1 MNIFQ
6 NVTKGSFVK
15 GGAMLIVLVAAQGPY
30 AAKWGVF
37 GFFLTG
43 VPLWCFG
50 VLASVGGILFFL
62 WPMIYGSD
70 TIMPAEQPSKKTE
83 KMLVLYL
90 RAFELDAR
98 NILQL
103 IVGAS
108 AGALVYTG
116 LIDGVWWVLAFVPLF
131 INISKEQTFKDA
143 LESLGEFITFGKPG
157 EALRPIGASRV
168 YAGKNWQ
175 QEIMKYITRARL
187 VIVRPGKGDSIE
199 WEIDQVLR
207 KVPPERILFYLR
219 FRGRKQK
226 REEAYKKFRDLAHN
240 ACPAILPEQPQEF
253 PYLIFDSSWNP
264 YFIREANR
272 PAELVR
278 QIISPSG
285 DVVIDRWR
293 PILNALNID
302 IPSQSNNWVSKAV
315 TVFMWLMLLLAV
327 GLVIWVVLI
336 AMSRTFSALALS
348 LLITNSFRSLTSTQI

>member
-15 GGAMLIVLVAAQGPY
+15 GASFLIVLAGAEGPF

-43 VPLWCFG
+43 IPLWCFG
-50 VLASVGGILFFL
+50 VLASMGGILFFL

-70 TIMPAEQPSKKTE
+70 PITPAKQSSKKPE
-83 KMLVLYL
+83 KMLFLYL

-103 IVGAS
+103 MVGAS

-116 LIDGVWWVLAFVPLF
+116 LVDGLWWVLAFVPF
-131 INISKEQTFKDA
+131 FTNISKEQTFQQA
-143 LESLGEFITFGKPG
+143 LEPLGEFIAFGKPK
-157 EALRPIGASRV
+157 ERLRPVGVSRI
-168 YAGKNWQ
+168 YAGDNWK
-175 QEIMKYITRARL
+175 QEIMSYITQARL

-207 KVPPERILFYLR
+207 KVPPERILFYLG

-226 REEAYKKFRDLAHN
+226 REEAYNKFRDLAHN
-240 ACPAILPEQPQEF
+240 ACPTKLPELPQGF

-272 PAELVR
+272 PNELVR
-278 QIISPSG
+278 QIMSTSG
-285 DVVIDRWR
+285 DVIIDRWR
-293 PILNALNID
+293 PVLNALNIEM
-302 IPSQSNNWVSKAV
+302 PPQPNNWLSKAT
-315 TVFMWLMLLLAV
+315 TVFMWLIVFFDV
-327 GLVIWVVLI
+327 GLVIVAILI
-336 AMSRTFSALALS
+336 AISRIMSAFAPRLF
-348 LLITNSFRSLTSTQI
+348 N